1 MGSFILLMI
10 RLRFPRSIGSIKKLK
25 KRPSIKNLQKKAD
38 NKSPYDVLPCIASQY
53 KHTPLHYVASK
64 NNVSEARCLISSG
77 ADVDALGMLCYTP
90 LQWAASKNHLE
101 MVKFLITKGANLNVV
116 GHGSMPLHSA
126 IIINKVEIVKVLIAN
141 DADVNATNERNHRT
155 PLMVATYF
163 GHIPIIQLLFANGA
177 DVNIKNFRG
186 VTALGIALKNGKEKV
201 AIILRRR
208 GAKE

>member
-10 RLRFPRSIGSIKKLK
+10 RLRFPRSIGSIKKVK
-25 KRPSIKNLQKKAD
+25 KKAVDKKPSKKAD

-53 KHTPLHYVASK
+53 KHIPLHYAASK
-64 NNVSEARCLISSG
+64 NNVSEARRLISSG
-77 ADVDALGMLCYTP
+77 ADEDALGMLCYTP

-126 IIINKVEIVKVLIAN
+126 IIINKIEIVKVLIAN

-186 VTALGIALKNGKEKV
+186 VTALGIALENGKEKV

>member
-1 MGSFILLMI
+1 
-10 RLRFPRSIGSIKKLK
+10 
-25 KRPSIKNLQKKAD
+25 
-38 NKSPYDVLPCIASQY
+38 
-53 KHTPLHYVASK
+53 
-64 NNVSEARCLISSG
+64 
-77 ADVDALGMLCYTP
+77 MLCYTP

-126 IIINKVEIVKVLIAN
+126 IIINKIEIVKVLIAN
-141 DADVNATNERNHRT
+141 DADVNATNERNHRK

-186 VTALGIALKNGKEKV
+186 VAALGIALENGKEKV